1 MKKLFYFL
9 SLILA
14 VCFTSCELDN
24 YEEPNINLVGKV
36 TYQGRPIYVRNNQIT
51 FRLYEPGWELSSS
64 TYMNVQVAQDGT
76 FSAGVYGGKTYKL
89 ERQANI
95 GPWVNPTEDD
105 VIIVDNYDGKEID
118 MPVTPYYL
126 LDDAQATCNGRIV
139 TASCK
144 IMEVTPG
151 KNIEKV
157 GLYIGRNIITDDVR
171 NLGQGG
177 YTEVFNINDKDPNDD
192 KDTKTYITFTPGS
205 GQEINLSVD
214 LSGFSINS
222 TNNSLPQTGFA
233 YARMGL
239 KIAGI
244 DAMVFTEPF
253 KINFSK

>member
-36 TYQGRPIYVRNNQIT
+36 TYQGRPIYVRNNQVT

-89 ERQANI
+89 ERQSNI

-144 IMEVTPG
+144 ITEVTPG

-157 GLYIGRNIITDDVR
+157 GLYVGRNIITDDVR

-177 YTEVFNINDKDPNDD
+177 Y
-192 KDTKTYITFTPGS
+192 
-205 GQEINLSVD
+205 QEITTGLAAGQTVNFNVD

>member
-36 TYQGRPIYVRNNQIT
+36 TYQGRPIYVRNNQVT

-76 FSAGVYGGKTYKL
+76 FSAGVYSGKTYKL

-105 VIIVDNYDGKEID
+105 IIIVDNYNGKEIE

-126 LDDAQATCNGRIV
+126 LDEAEATCNGRMV

-144 IMEVTPG
+144 ITEVTPG
-151 KNIEKV
+151 MAIDKV
-157 GLYIGRNIITDDVR
+157 GLYVGRNIITDDVR

-177 YTEVFNINDKDPNDD
+177 Y
-192 KDTKTYITFTPGS
+192 
-205 GQEINLSVD
+205 QEINTGLAAGQTVNFSVD

-239 KIAGI
+239 KISGI
-244 DAMVFTEPF
+244 DAMVFTEPI
-253 KINFSK
+253 KITFSK